1 MGMGLTPPRLR
12 VAVRFSLV
20 KAGGSFCPE
29 VSGLSYNPEVVA
41 VVS

>member
-1 MGMGLTPPRLR
+1 MSPTPPTLR

-20 KAGGSFCPE
+20 KADGSFRPE
-29 VSGLSYNPEVVA
+29 ASGLSYNPEVVA